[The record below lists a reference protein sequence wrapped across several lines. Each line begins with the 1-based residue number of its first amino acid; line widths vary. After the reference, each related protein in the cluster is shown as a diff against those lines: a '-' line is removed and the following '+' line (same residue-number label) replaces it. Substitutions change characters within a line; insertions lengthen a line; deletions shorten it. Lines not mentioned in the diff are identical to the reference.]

1 MAASE
6 AVAAVA
12 EHRARRTRPAR
23 RTRKRGGRPGR
34 VGVARLVAERIGL
47 VLLVLVAWEGM
58 ARLLDARAIPGVVDV
73 AQAALTTVPTP
84 AFWGALGAT
93 LSSWALGML
102 IAAGVGIPAGML
114 IGASAVATVMS
125 RGIVDFLRTV
135 PSIMLVPLVVLLMGS
150 TIEMKVTLIAISSV
164 WPILIHAR
172 YAIGHVDPV
181 ARDSVGVFRVRALD
195 RVAFL
200 FIPSSAPLV
209 ATGIRVAA
217 TVALMVSIGT
227 EIVTSAPGIGQQ
239 ILLAQANSNPARAFV
254 FILLS
259 GLLGVAINLAFSA
272 LERRAMF
279 WHVANQREA

>member
-1 MAASE
+1 MTANETIVGAPS
-6 AVAAVA
+6 A
-12 EHRARRTRPAR
+12 RGRTARRRS
-23 RTRKRGGRPGR
+23 GRPGTLR
-34 VGVARLVAERIGL
+34 TVAERVGL
-47 VLLVLVAWEGM
+47 VLLVLVAWEGL
-58 ARLLDARAIPGVVDV
+58 ARMLDARAIPGVVDV
-73 AQAALTTVPTP
+73 FQAALTTVPAP
-84 AFWGALGAT
+84 AFWAALGAT
-93 LSSWALGML
+93 LYSWALGML
-102 IAAGVGIPAGML
+102 IAAAIGIPAGML
-114 IGASAVATVMS
+114 IGANTIATTMS
-125 RGIVDFLRTV
+125 QGIVDFLRTV

-150 TIEMKVTLIAISSV
+150 TIEMKVALIALSSV

-181 ARDSVGVFRVRALD
+181 AQDSVGVFRVRPLD
-195 RVAFL
+195 RIAFL
-200 FIPSSAPLV
+200 FIPSAAPIV

-259 GLLGVAINLAFSA
+259 GLLGVLINLTFSA

-279 WHVANQREA
+279 WHAANQRES

>member
-1 MAASE
+1 MTATDS
-6 AVAAVA
+6 VAADPGT
-12 EHRARRTRPAR
+12 RRRSRGRDGRIGAR
-23 RTRKRGGRPGR
+23 
-34 VGVARLVAERIGL
+34 RLVAERVGL
-47 VLLVLVAWEGM
+47 VLLVLVAWEAA
-58 ARLLDARAIPGVVDV
+58 ARILDARAIPGV
-73 AQAALTTVPTP
+73 AQVFEAALTTVPTP

-93 LSSWALGML
+93 LYGWALGML
-102 IAAGVGIPAGML
+102 IAAAIGIPAGML
-114 IGASAVATVMS
+114 IGANRIATTMS
-125 RGIVDFLRTV
+125 QGMIDFLRTV
-135 PSIMLVPLVVLLMGS
+135 PAIMLVPLVVLLMGS
-150 TIEMKVTLIAISSV
+150 TLEMKVTLIVISSV

-181 ARDSVGVFRVRALD
+181 AQDSVGVFRVRAID

-200 FIPSSAPLV
+200 FIPSAAPLI

-254 FILLS
+254 FILVS
-259 GLLGVAINLAFSA
+259 GLLGVVINLSFSA
-272 LERRAMF
+272 LQRRAMF